1 MTESPVPAH
10 GRAATRRSRR
20 SEATSQAPVN
30 RAICI
35 GMLPLAALVLGLS
48 WPMMRAGIDSY
59 RAERFLQR
67 WESKG
72 AADAEA
78 LAAGRAAAQHAID
91 RFPAP
96 NGEYLD
102 RLGRVLSW
110 NNVAAPYGAAE
121 AQASRQEALEAY
133 RASLAVR
140 PGWPWTWLRLAS
152 TKLSQQAFDD
162 EFAEALSRSG
172 ALGVNRI
179 EVDRDIARIGFEG
192 WSSLNTEQRVL
203 TLKAAGRTVGYSYPE
218 AQNLYGLAQ
227 RAGLNVPLCWSLS
240 EDIRAKRHICK
251 KEGSS

>member
-20 SEATSQAPVN
+20 SEPTSQTPLY

-35 GMLPLAALVLGLS
+35 GMLPLAALVMSLS

-67 WESKG
+67 WETKG
-72 AADAEA
+72 APDAQA
-78 LAAGRAAAQHAID
+78 LAAGREAAQHAID

-96 NGEYLD
+96 SGEYLD
-102 RLGRVLSW
+102 RLGRVFSW
-110 NNVAAPYGAAE
+110 ENAASPYAAVE
-121 AQASRQEALEAY
+121 AEASRQAALQSY
-133 RASLAVR
+133 RESLAVR

-152 TKLSQQAFDD
+152 IKVRQQAFDE
-162 EFAEALSRSG
+162 EFAKALSRSSELG
-172 ALGVNRI
+172 AGRI
-179 EVDRDIARIGFEG
+179 EVDRDLARIGLEG
-192 WSSLNTEQRVL
+192 WPSLTTEQRVL
-203 TLKAAGRTVGYSYPE
+203 TLKAAVRTVGHSYPE

>member
-1 MTESPVPAH
+1 MTESPVLAH
-10 GRAATRRSRR
+10 GRAAKRRSRR
-20 SEATSQAPVN
+20 SEPTQQTPLY

-35 GMLPLAALVLGLS
+35 GMLPLAALVIGLS
-48 WPMMRAGIDSY
+48 WTMMRAGIDSY
-59 RAERFLQR
+59 RAERFLQS
-67 WESKG
+67 WEAKG
-72 AADAEA
+72 MPDAET
-78 LAAGRAAAQHAID
+78 LAAGRQAAEHAIE

-110 NNVAAPYGAAE
+110 EDADAPYGAAE
-121 AQASRQEALEAY
+121 AQASRQAALETY

-140 PGWPWTWLRLAS
+140 PGWPWTWLRLTS

-162 EFAEALSRSG
+162 EFADALSRSS
-172 ALGVNRI
+172 ALGANRI
-179 EVDRDIARIGFEG
+179 EMDRDLARIGFEG
-192 WSSLNTEQRVL
+192 WPSLTTEQRVL
-203 TLKAAGRTVGYSYPE
+203 TLKAAARTVGYSYPE

-240 EDIRAKRHICK
+240 EDIRAKRQICK